1 MTKER
6 NMCVCCGLV
15 ERPSWRELCD
25 ECRRNVSRRCAE
37 ELEGG
42 KDFLVDC
49 DPGDEAKGDDA

>member
-1 MTKER
+1 
-6 NMCVCCGLV
+6 MCVCCGLV